1 MICRLRLTNGRQ
13 SHGATARE
21 KTDFLNLER
30 SQKLAQI
37 RVR

>member
-21 KTDFLNLER
+21 KTDF
-30 SQKLAQI
+30 
-37 RVR
+37 